1 MFPSG
6 GYPATAETAETAESA
21 EKQMSEPVIDFTV
34 TGDGIVPSEESY
46 IPVTLNDITVSVPI
60 ASAGQGECN
69 VTYRSGS
76 STAAIG
82 NYRIAL
88 VEGEMENSIATFKN
102 SDKEILSGAR
112 TIEDGIT
119 LTVAAEVTEGCEPKQ
134 KAAIEKMLADATVTD
149 TFPQTTILGE
159 VVKENVVIETDDGYL
174 QMQQNKNI
182 VLLSAFSLN
191 VNKDVFDKELI
202 LPNGL
207 MVRYGDIKDEE
218 TGYIPFVCTINDHN
232 VKMLAT
238 SIDVLQNMFAA

>member
-1 MFPSG
+1 
-6 GYPATAETAETAESA
+6 
-21 EKQMSEPVIDFTV
+21 
-34 TGDGIVPSEESY
+34 
-46 IPVTLNDITVSVPI
+46 
-60 ASAGQGECN
+60 
-69 VTYRSGS
+69 
-76 STAAIG
+76 
-82 NYRIAL
+82 
-88 VEGEMENSIATFKN
+88 
-102 SDKEILSGAR
+102 
-112 TIEDGIT
+112 
-119 LTVAAEVTEGCEPKQ
+119 
-134 KAAIEKMLADATVTD
+134 MLADATVTD

-238 SIDVLQNMFAA
+238 SIDVLQNMFAP